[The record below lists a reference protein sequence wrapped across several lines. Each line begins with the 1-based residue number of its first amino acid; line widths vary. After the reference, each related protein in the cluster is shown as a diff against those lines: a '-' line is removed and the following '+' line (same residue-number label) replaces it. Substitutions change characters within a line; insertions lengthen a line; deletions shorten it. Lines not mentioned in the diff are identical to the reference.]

1 MSATPPPKNSLLRSF
16 MRLPPRQRITLSAT
30 LMAVSLAGLYV
41 SDRVERAIL
50 ERQAADNSTDPLGIE
65 VVDRDS
71 RRLETRG
78 SSTDKVRLEERSR
91 R

>member
-1 MSATPPPKNSLLRSF
+1 M
-16 MRLPPRQRITLSAT
+16 
-30 LMAVSLAGLYV
+30 AGLYV